1 MKFFF
6 LFLATCFIKFSSFGQ
21 LTGLY
26 GSDTTTSLAARDY
39 FNDFAFDAN
48 ENCYAVGGTDR
59 TLSMAGGTIYYY
71 GLWMKIDPSGNVLQ
85 AMKLNFEE
93 INKIIPTSDN
103 NFIIIGSGTGLLCN
117 GVCKKDMY
125 IAKISPSGTIIW
137 GRSFGNAIN
146 DGNDIAFDIQP
157 DNLGFYIVAGEVY
170 NTQYN
175 LKSFICKLNL
185 NGDTLWTRSFGSTSG
200 QQLIQTLSVRTNG
213 EIYVG
218 GTASNGSGMI
228 LSKLTSNGDL
238 LWSKSY
244 ANYGRI
250 YGMYEQADQ
259 SLTLVANN
267 PVNNYY
273 VLTLLNVDGLGA
285 VNWSKQLTLDLP
297 ASEIFVRS
305 TYQDAQKNLYITGY
319 HYNKTSYTGDWP
331 FLLKTNNLGTVLWAK
346 SYDEHFGTGKSIK
359 EHPSLGIVWAGEHI
373 KAYGN
378 ATQPDAWLV
387 QTGTD
392 GYSDC
397 FQTIGTLSQN
407 VALVPLT
414 KFYTRMGSYIT
425 ATPMPSTSPLI
436 VYSVDK
442 CMQNSLEITE
452 HTTFQFI
459 NSNASLIFKIQDEE
473 LFVRVTDGQGRELA
487 NVVLNNI
494 ENTISTQNWHTGV
507 YFLSIS
513 SATKSTTQAI
523 YVQSFD

>member
-1 MKFFF
+1 M
-6 LFLATCFIKFSSFGQ
+6 
-21 LTGLY
+21 
-26 GSDTTTSLAARDY
+26 
-39 FNDFAFDAN
+39 
-48 ENCYAVGGTDR
+48 
-59 TLSMAGGTIYYY
+59 
-71 GLWMKIDPSGNVLQ
+71 
-85 AMKLNFEE
+85 
-93 INKIIPTSDN
+93 
-103 NFIIIGSGTGLLCN
+103 
-117 GVCKKDMY
+117 
-125 IAKISPSGTIIW
+125 
-137 GRSFGNAIN
+137 
-146 DGNDIAFDIQP
+146 
-157 DNLGFYIVAGEVY
+157 
-170 NTQYN
+170 
-175 LKSFICKLNL
+175 
-185 NGDTLWTRSFGSTSG
+185 
-200 QQLIQTLSVRTNG
+200 IQTLSVRANG

-267 PVNNYY
+267 LVNNYY
-273 VLTLLNVDGLGA
+273 VLTLLNVDGVGA

-297 ASEIFVRS
+297 ASEIYVRS
-305 TYQDAQKNLYITGY
+305 SYQDAQKNLYITGY

-414 KFYTRMGSYIT
+414 KFYTRMSSYIT

-442 CMQNSLEITE
+442 CTQNSLEITE

-459 NSNASLIFKIQDEE
+459 NSNASLIFKIEDEE
-473 LFVRVTDGQGRELA
+473 LFVRVTEALIQGSEWNTSTTWFDNMVKWDFNLTYLWPYNTKDKTVLSFRPRYVASTNIFTTMDKFTFGFDSRFVSKIEKIDKALELIVVNSDIRVPSFITDFRSSYDLTDYNLPLRLNFQVLNIFNYVYVELIA
-487 NVVLNNI
+487 NVAPMRQFVFSI
-494 ENTISTQNWHTGV
+494 EGS
-507 YFLSIS
+507 L
-513 SATKSTTQAI
+513 
-523 YVQSFD
+523 